1 MNSNFSLSD
10 AGRASRIRRPA
21 GMTSLPIPSPGIR
34 PMYISYAR
42 FYQLEVEIPMRKV
55 LAAIVEVCL
64 VNGDVGLEYF
74 FEAF

>member
-1 MNSNFSLSD
+1 
-10 AGRASRIRRPA
+10 
-21 GMTSLPIPSPGIR
+21 MTSLPIPSPGIR